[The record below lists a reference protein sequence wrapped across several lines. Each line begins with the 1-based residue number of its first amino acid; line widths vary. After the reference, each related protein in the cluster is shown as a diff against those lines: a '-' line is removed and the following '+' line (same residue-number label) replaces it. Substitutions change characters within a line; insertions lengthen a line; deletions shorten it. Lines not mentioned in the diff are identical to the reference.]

1 MYRRR
6 RILDGKPVIERY
18 GEWMISVTSDKSRI
32 PNSGGKL
39 IITASAVRYVY
50 WSNDETTEEFGD
62 VTLSNPSIGSL
73 SGSTLT
79 IPANHDISEKSIRIT
94 GSIEDKSFRIS
105 CTGK

>member
-62 VTLSNPSIGSL
+62 VTLSNPFLIKHPCFLPSCRKSVFSGLYMQSYSMCFSL
-73 SGSTLT
+73 S
-79 IPANHDISEKSIRIT
+79 RW
-94 GSIEDKSFRIS
+94 
-105 CTGK
+105 